1 MAGDRFLDLAH
12 QGRCG
17 GKFYLASLFLLWLL
31 LLPFHLLPRAVSASS
46 EGLQAKLHPYLSQIL
61 PFAVLL
67 LGLAIALR
75 WIHHRPFLTLI
86 TPNPQI
92 CYGRIA
98 QGFWIWLWLLSPP
111 FLLQVVA
118 NRSTVYLSFQPL
130 QWLRFL
136 PIILTGTLLQATT
149 EELLLRGYCLQ
160 GIGQLT
166 RNRALLTSL
175 SGLLFAIAHVSNP
188 EVDAGHHPG
197 WAFCY
202 YFACGSFAALITLAD
217 DSLELA
223 IGWHVAN
230 NLFVSLLLQP
240 AISIL
245 ETPTIWRSSQPFNFQ
260 TGLALFT
267 IQAAVFLTSTRRL
280 MGVQIFR

>member
-1 MAGDRFLDLAH
+1 MASDRFLDLAE

-17 GKFYLASLFLLWLL
+17 AKFYLTCLFFLWLL
-31 LLPFHLLPRAVSASS
+31 LLPLHLLPRPASVSSDS
-46 EGLQAKLHPYLSQIL
+46 FQAKLHPYLSQIL

-67 LGLAIALR
+67 IGLVIALR

-86 TPNPQI
+86 TPNQQI

-98 QGFWIWLWLLSPP
+98 QGFWIWLWLLSTP
-111 FLLQVVA
+111 FLLQFLG

-136 PIILTGTLLQATT
+136 PIVLTGTLLQATT

-166 RNRALLTSL
+166 RNRVLLISL
-175 SGLLFAIAHVSNP
+175 SGLLFAIAHVSHP
-188 EVDAGHHPG
+188 EVKASHHPV

-202 YFACGSFAALITLAD
+202 YFACGSFATLITLVDAT
-217 DSLELA
+217 LELA

-230 NLFVSLLLQP
+230 NLFATLFLQP
-240 AISIL
+240 AVSML
-245 ETPTIWRSSQPFNFQ
+245 ATPTIWGSCQPFNFQ
-260 TGLALFT
+260 TGLVLFG
-267 IQAAVFLTSTRRL
+267 IQAALFCTLLCRRPRPCR
-280 MGVQIFR
+280 V

>member
-1 MAGDRFLDLAH
+1 MGGDRFLDQAH

-17 GKFYLASLFLLWLL
+17 GKFYLTSLFLLWLL
-31 LLPFHLLPRAVSASS
+31 LLPLHLLPLTVSASS
-46 EGLQAKLHPYLSQIL
+46 DSFQVKLHPYLSQIL

-67 LGLAIALR
+67 LGLVIALR

-98 QGFWIWLWLLSPP
+98 QGFWIWLWLLSTPI
-111 FLLQVVA
+111 LLQFVA
-118 NRSTVYLSFQPL
+118 NHSTVYLSFQPL

-136 PIILTGTLLQATT
+136 PIVLTSTLLQATT

-166 RNRALLTSL
+166 RNRPLLISL
-175 SGLLFAIAHVSNP
+175 SGLLFAIAHVGNP
-188 EVDAGHHPG
+188 EVDAGHHPT

-217 DSLELA
+217 DTLELA

-260 TGLALFT
+260 TGLVLFAM
-267 IQAAVFLTSTRRL
+267 QAVLFLRL
-280 MGVQIFR
+280 TPRLVGAQTFR